1 MLRVLAIVAGKYGV
15 RIVEHIRRCAPST
28 WQVTTIPAPA
38 GLPIVVDAPEEHLPP
53 DLPPADLILFMAEND
68 RAAQLL
74 PALIL
79 RTGAR
84 AVIAPIDHAA
94 WIPPGLRG
102 QLLRELSALGGEI
115 VFPEPFCALTEEGL
129 GPIAAEFARHF
140 GRPVFRIRAEN
151 GVVQAVEVERD
162 TACGCARFVAEHL
175 VGQPLSEAVFQAGI
189 LHHHYPCLAGMTM
202 EKSLGDTLLHV
213 SGQLMRQAVEVEIAP
228 LLPRA
233 AYLVPEGRAAK

>member
-140 GRPVFRIRAEN
+140 GRPRLRVSVDPYGTLSEIT
-151 GVVQAVEVERD
+151 VERCSP
-162 TACGCARFVAEHL
+162 CGSTHFAAEKAQGMSVAEAI
-175 VGQPLSEAVFQAGI
+175 PRAGLI
-189 LHHHYPCLAGMTM
+189 CLHYPCLASMKPEQTESGV
-202 EKSLGDTLLHV
+202 ETLMHT
-213 SGQLMRQAVEVEIAP
+213 SGKIFN
-228 LLPRA
+228 A
-233 AYLVPEGRAAK
+233 ALAEALRRWEENERK